1 MSKVLALVGLLASA
15 HGVYSYEPL
24 RLDFTKQSP
33 RRDARS
39 LLSPRS
45 LDLDL
50 LNGAGLQYWVNIT
63 VGTPPQ
69 ALSVQLDTGSSD
81 LWIPSAAAPICAV
94 NNGVAGC
101 PNGAFNPS
109 QSSTYKLVAHDFN
122 MSYYD
127 PTDNDSGDYISDIL
141 VMGSARIP
149 RVSSPLTAW
158 IMRWPLLHGS
168 IDLCPPCAFSFTL
181 FASLRARQRN
191 QG

>member
-1 MSKVLALVGLLASA
+1 MSKVLALLGLLASA
-15 HGVYSYEPL
+15 HGVYSHEPL

-33 RRDARS
+33 RTDARS

-81 LWIPSAAAPICAV
+81 LWIPSAAASICAV
-94 NNGVAGC
+94 QDGVAGC
-101 PNGAFNPS
+101 PNGVFNPS
-109 QSSTYKLVAHDFN
+109 QSSTYKLVAQDFN

-127 PTDNDSGDYISDIL
+127 PTDNDSGDYISDTL
-141 VMGSARIP
+141 TMGSAKIP
-149 RVSSPLTAW
+149 HVSSAHN
-158 IMRWPLLHGS
+158 MEYEM
-168 IDLCPPCAFSFTL
+168 A
-181 FASLRARQRN
+181 ARMLQ
-191 QG
+191 